1 MASPPDSSAPS
12 SGVQSVDRAVRVMEI
27 LAGIGEGRVTD
38 LADKLEIHKSTVSRL
53 LATLES
59 HGLVEQDAASGA
71 FRLGYGIVRLAGGV
85 NHAFDL
91 GSVSRPVCVALA
103 REVRETIN
111 LVVLD
116 GVHTMCIDQV
126 LGAASVTTVNWMG
139 KRSPTHVA
147 ASGKVL
153 LAHLAADL
161 ALDDHV
167 TNPLEGPTARSI
179 TDLDDLRADLAVV
192 RDRGWADSV
201 DEQEVGLT
209 SVAAPVHGPDGN
221 VVAAVAVSGPTFR
234 LAPARLGE
242 VGAATAAAANRISE
256 RTGHVRTE
264 MAD

>member
-1 MASPPDSSAPS
+1 MASTPDSAPS
-12 SGVQSVDRAVRVMEI
+12 SGVQSVDRAVRVLEI
-27 LAGIGEGRVTD
+27 LADIGEGRVTD
-38 LADKLEIHKSTVSRL
+38 LADKVEIHKSTASRL

-59 HGLVEQDAASGA
+59 HGLVEQDAGSGA
-71 FRLGYGIVRLAGGV
+71 FRLGHGIVRLAGGV

-103 REVRETIN
+103 REVRETVN

-139 KRSPTHVA
+139 KRSPSHLA

-153 LAHLAADL
+153 LAYLSAHL

-167 TNPLEGPTARSI
+167 VQPLAGPTARSV
-179 TDLDDLRADLAVV
+179 TDLDDLRSELALV
-192 RDRGWADSV
+192 RERGWATSV
-201 DEQEVGLT
+201 DEQEDGLT
-209 SVAAPVHGPDGN
+209 SVAAPVRGPDGN

-234 LAPARLGE
+234 LAEGRLDE
-242 VGAATAAAANRISE
+242 VGATTASAAGRISE

-264 MAD
+264 LAD